1 MRSENYSFFDEY
13 AGPGDKAVCGNKT
26 RTNLSFRAAAKQALL
41 EVVQSA
47 PNSIGYYA
55 RGKIDVSGS
64 SSSCTKHQNLI
75 CEIGLQEKIDT
86 ILVSVSSFILPLNFC
101 LEKLAMQEAK
111 FWIYL
116 DVDDDLNIILFNL
129 QFAIPS
135 PIS

>member
-1 MRSENYSFFDEY
+1 TTSQIFLDGCFMRSENYSFFDEY

-86 ILVSVSSFILPLNFC
+86 ILPDSVFFHVSEYNN
-101 LEKLAMQEAK
+101 
-111 FWIYL
+111 L
-116 DVDDDLNIILFNL
+116 DLYSLLIGRKV
-129 QFAIPS
+129 
-135 PIS
+135 

>member
-1 MRSENYSFFDEY
+1 MVVRELLFLGLMDISHSTTSQIFLDGCFMRSENYSFFDEY

-86 ILVSVSSFILPLNFC
+86 ILSIEIEARFCVLPC
-101 LEKLAMQEAK
+101 IRVQ
-111 FWIYL
+111 
-116 DVDDDLNIILFNL
+116 
-129 QFAIPS
+129 QS
-135 PIS
+135 